1 MAKEQRILIIEDQPE
16 MAQAIQRVLKK
27 TEYEIQIA
35 TDGFH
40 AGALLN
46 TLHPIMVTLDLRMPG
61 LDGFEVLDY
70 IRSNP
75 DLSDTK
81 ILVISAELDDNL
93 DRAIQSGADAV
104 LSKPFENK
112 ALISIIQSLMQSSS

>member
-1 MAKEQRILIIEDQPE
+1 
-16 MAQAIQRVLKK
+16 
-27 TEYEIQIA
+27 
-35 TDGFH
+35 
-40 AGALLN
+40 
-46 TLHPIMVTLDLRMPG
+46 MVTLDLRMPG

-75 DLSDTK
+75 DLSGTK